1 MGFLHEKIAVIGLG
15 YVGLPLVVVF
25 GEKRPVVGF
34 DINQKRI
41 DELNAGQDLTREV
54 SADELVAARG
64 LSFSSGYLGC
74 ALTRASTRA
83 TARSGLTQVIK
94 NTG

>member
-1 MGFLHEKIAVIGLG
+1 MKKMAVIGLG
-15 YVGLPLVVVF
+15 YVGLPLAVAF

-64 LSFSSGYLGC
+64 LSFSSGCLAC
-74 ALTRASTRA
+74 VLTRTSTRA
-83 TARSGLTQVIK
+83 PARSGLTRGIK